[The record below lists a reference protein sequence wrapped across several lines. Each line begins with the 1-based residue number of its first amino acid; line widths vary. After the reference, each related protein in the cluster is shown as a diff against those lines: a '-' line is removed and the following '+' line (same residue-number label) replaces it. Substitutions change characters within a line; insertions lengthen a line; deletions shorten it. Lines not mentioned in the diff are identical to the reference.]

1 MKTYILSSALMA
13 TTISGVSAA
22 PQVAPTTPGFP
33 QPIIVVIDTQK
44 VFADSKAAQGVQ
56 VELEKKRV
64 EFQDAMTKLETEL
77 RTKHE
82 DLEKKRTTMS
92 EADFKKASDAF
103 EKRVAEVQMKRDV
116 LKFQMESA
124 FEAAREQINAAM
136 LKASDAIKSE
146 SGANLVLQKQMVLAD
161 SSFDVTEKVSAKLNK
176 DLPSVKLTY
185 KPEAEILKEVQAQK

>member
-1 MKTYILSSALMA
+1 MKTSILSAVLM
-13 TTISGVSAA
+13 TTAISGASAA
-22 PQVAPTTPGFP
+22 PQTAPTTPGFP

-44 VFADSKAAQGVQ
+44 VFTDSKAAQGVQ

-82 DLEKKRTTMS
+82 DLEKKRATMS

-124 FEAAREQINAAM
+124 FEGAREQINAAM
-136 LKASDAIKSE
+136 LKASDAVKTE

>member
-1 MKTYILSSALMA
+1 MKTYILTASIMA
-13 TTISGVSAA
+13 TTISGAYAA
-22 PQVAPTTPGFP
+22 PQTAPTTPGFP
-33 QPIIVVIDTQK
+33 APIIVVIDTQK
-44 VFADSKAAQGVQ
+44 VFTDSKAAQGVQ
-56 VELEKKRV
+56 TELEKKRV

-82 DLEKKRTTMS
+82 DLEKKRASMS